1 MFMSCF
7 ATEGEL
13 IMNFPNKETVERVRK
28 QYPQRTR
35 VELVS
40 MNDLYAT
47 LKPGDRGTVSH
58 VDDAAT
64 VFVNWD
70 NGSTLGAVYGID
82 EIRLLSKAELV
93 KWQCRQVAKMSRTN
107 MFDSKAA
114 FEIALELGF
123 NELADLIF
131 MNARAYS
138 TLILTGELSDGDLV
152 EWP

>member
-1 MFMSCF
+1 
-7 ATEGEL
+7 
-13 IMNFPNKETVERVRK
+13 
-28 QYPQRTR
+28 
-35 VELVS
+35 
-40 MNDLYAT
+40 MNDPYAT
-47 LKPGDRGTVSH
+47 LKPGDRGTVFH

-70 NGSTLGAVYGID
+70 NGSTLGAVYGED

-93 KWQCRQVAKMSRTN
+93 KWQCHMVAKTGRTN

-123 NELADLIF
+123 DELADFIF
-131 MNARAYS
+131 MDTKAYG
-138 TLILTGELSDGDLV
+138 TLILTGELSDGDLK